1 MKASRNYYV
10 DVILGLLATILTV
23 SSLLLWVVLPQG
35 YFPSRLLWLE
45 AHKWSGL
52 AVTVAVIVHLALHW
66 RWLLSMTRRQLSR
79 AARRP
84 PTVSVVGDPTHS
96 SRVVEPEM

>member
-1 MKASRNYYV
+1 MSSRNYYV

-35 YFPSRLLWLE
+35 YFPSRLVWLE
-45 AHKWSGL
+45 IHKWSGL
-52 AVTVAVIVHLALHW
+52 AVTVTVIVHLGLHW

-79 AARRP
+79 GARRP
-84 PTVSVVGDPTHS
+84 PPVSVVGDPTHTN
-96 SRVVEPEM
+96 RAVEPEM